1 MPLVGA
7 AKLGKEMAEVSME
20 LYGEVGF
27 VRLPCIR
34 RPCQQVAADGDAVP
48 SLLVTMLMSVK
59 VNFIS
64 IQCIPP

>member
-27 VRLPCIR
+27 VRLPCIGR
-34 RPCQQVAADGDAVP
+34 HRVSSGNP
-48 SLLVTMLMSVK
+48 SILIGVTL
-59 VNFIS
+59 
-64 IQCIPP
+64 